1 MGAMQ
6 SKLTSWAR
14 VLLCSTLLSSA
25 GGLSPA
31 TQAWASPDGSAPAK
45 GARGGRD
52 RSYDDLTKD
61 ATRLAVAL
69 GMPSDR
75 RDLALG
81 RLRKALTEGRVAAF
95 AKDASVNGVFAYQ
108 TGEGGFLVKVRK
120 GKGLVH
126 ILGRAQDLNI
136 QLKSVTFGAQIGG
149 GSEWGFGLVLG
160 LRDAAYFGG
169 EYSGNNRG
177 ATAVEESISLTKLT
191 KKGIGDSDPAYHE
204 LYMLGVA
211 AGLSA
216 GAAIGS
222 LTITVQSPNE

>member
-1 MGAMQ
+1 MRSMRRETLHTLCPRFGRCWLLALSLMVATPTAATANAPGAGKPAH
-6 SKLTSWAR
+6 SK
-14 VLLCSTLLSSA
+14 
-25 GGLSPA
+25 
-31 TQAWASPDGSAPAK
+31 Q
-45 GARGGRD
+45 D
-52 RSYDDLTKD
+52 RSYDDLTTD
-61 ATRLAVAL
+61 AKRLAAAL

-75 RDLALG
+75 RDAALS
-81 RLRKALTEGRVAAF
+81 RLNKALVSGRVAAF
-95 AKDASVNGVFAYQ
+95 AKDASINGVFAYQ

-126 ILGRAQDLNI
+126 ILGQKQDLAI
-136 QLKSVTFGAQIGG
+136 TLKSVTFGAQIGG

-160 LRDAAYFGG
+160 LRDASSFGG

-177 ATAVEESISLTKLT
+177 ATAAEESISLTKLT
-191 KKGIGDSDPAYHE
+191 KRGVGESEPAYHE

-222 LTITVQSPNE
+222 LNIAVQGPG

>member
-6 SKLTSWAR
+6 SKLTSWSR
-14 VLLCSTLLSSA
+14 VLLCSIVLGST
-25 GGLSPA
+25 GGLLPSMG
-31 TQAWASPDGSAPAK
+31 AWASPAGAVPAK

-52 RSYDDLTKD
+52 QSYDDLTRD
-61 ATRLAVAL
+61 ATRLAAAL
-69 GMPSDR
+69 GMPNDR
-75 RDLALG
+75 RDVALG

-126 ILGRAQDLNI
+126 IVGRPQDLNI

-177 ATAVEESISLTKLT
+177 ATAAEESISLTKLT
-191 KKGIGDSDPAYHE
+191 KKGVGETDPAYHE
-204 LYMLGVA
+204 LYMMGVA

-222 LTITVQSPNE
+222 LSISVVPPN